1 MSLQLSVFILCL
13 SFLLVALAAVP
24 FLLQLWRTMKTLET
38 TLQTLNRTL
47 PGLLENLE
55 AITLNL
61 RHVTRTVDVQM
72 ERLALAVDR
81 ASFGLGV
88 LWNLKSVLLTG
99 SRMPLIRR
107 IRTLRALGRESD
119 LFQRASGLS
128 SRTSRKPANFGCC
141 RLTSSGTPTANE
153 TVRLMAKMTLR
164 PRRPHPTQVT
174 TDRTK
179 SKYRSRLEGPEKTS
193 GGEGYRERPSRPR
206 IR

>member
-13 SFLLVALAAVP
+13 SFLLVALAAIP

-99 SRMPLIRR
+99 SRMPGQGRGDVVGDRCRDDQLARVHLALKAPVRHAEVSQIVQRD
-107 IRTLRALGRESD
+107 RAPL
-119 LFQRASGLS
+119 A
-128 SRTSRKPANFGCC
+128 
-141 RLTSSGTPTANE
+141 
-153 TVRLMAKMTLR
+153 
-164 PRRPHPTQVT
+164 PR
-174 TDRTK
+174 
-179 SKYRSRLEGPEKTS
+179 
-193 GGEGYRERPSRPR
+193 
-206 IR
+206 

>member
-61 RHVTRTVDVQM
+61 RHVTRTVDVQV

-99 SRMPLIRR
+99 ARMPLIRR
-107 IRTLRALGRESD
+107 IRTLRAFGRGVRTFFNALQVYRHEPNRKPEE
-119 LFQRASGLS
+119 LPEGVANAPS
-128 SRTSRKPANFGCC
+128 SR
-141 RLTSSGTPTANE
+141 
-153 TVRLMAKMTLR
+153 
-164 PRRPHPTQVT
+164 
-174 TDRTK
+174 DTK
-179 SKYRSRLEGPEKTS
+179 SK
-193 GGEGYRERPSRPR
+193 ERNR
-206 IR
+206 

>member
-13 SFLLVALAAVP
+13 SFLLVALAAIP

-88 LWNLKSVLLTG
+88 LWNLKSVLLTD

-107 IRTLRALGRESD
+107 IRTLRALGRGVKTFFNVLQVYRPEP
-119 LFQRASGLS
+119 
-128 SRTSRKPANFGCC
+128 SRKPAELPEGVAD
-141 RLTSSGTPTANE
+141 RPS
-153 TVRLMAKMTLR
+153 VRD
-164 PRRPHPTQVT
+164 
-174 TDRTK
+174 TDRA
-179 SKYRSRLEGPEKTS
+179 
-193 GGEGYRERPSRPR
+193 ERNR
-206 IR
+206 